1 MTRRIINID
10 HMADIPYLYLLNGE
24 CRENVWSIQGFTKRD
39 EIEQLLVRNQGHFL
53 VVLCRGILGENLELY
68 DWQLDYLKS

>member
-10 HMADIPYLYLLNGE
+10 RTADIPYLYLLNGE

-39 EIEQLLVRNQGHFL
+39 EVEQLLVRNQRHFL
-53 VVLCRGILGENLELY
+53 AILRRGILGENLELY
-68 DWQLDYLKS
+68 DWQLDCLKS